1 VKKDQAS
8 RLREIKKKVGKRLNI
23 VDDIQKSHARILA
36 ITSGKGGVG
45 KTNFALNLAISLSV
59 FKKKILLI
67 DGDLNLA
74 NLDVLMGISP
84 VHTIKDF
91 ITGDKRLS
99 EVIIKGPQG
108 IYLLPSPSGVF
119 DFIGIENSV
128 KNRLVKEFTALEEE
142 YDMILI
148 DTAAGIAEYV
158 VDFAANANEMIVLV
172 SPEPTSIM
180 DAYALIKISTAKGND
195 VKVNIIANQIKSVKE
210 GRDAINKLKYAVDR
224 FLDIKINILGAVFFD
239 KNVINAVRK
248 QNPFILEYPKSI
260 ASICVRN
267 IAKRIILDYDSNEVS
282 LKKISFFDRIFNS
295 HMETVT

>member
-8 RLREIKKKVGKRLNI
+8 RLREIKEKVGRRINVVDNI
-23 VDDIQKSHARILA
+23 PPNHARILA

-45 KTNFALNLAISLSV
+45 KTNFALNLAISLSLL
-59 FKKKILLI
+59 KKRVLLI

-74 NLDVLMGISP
+74 NLNILMGISP
-84 VHTIKDF
+84 VYTIKDF
-91 ITGDKRLS
+91 INGDKRLS

-108 IYLLPSPSGVF
+108 IYLLPSPSGIF

-128 KNRLVKEFTALEEE
+128 KNRLVKEFAALGEE
-142 YDMILI
+142 YDIILI

-172 SPEPTSIM
+172 SPEPTSIT
-180 DAYALIKISTAKGND
+180 DAYALIKISTAKGNG
-195 VKVNIIANQIKSVKE
+195 VKVNIIANKIKSVKE
-210 GRDAINKLKYAVDR
+210 GRDAINKLKYATDR

-239 KNVINAVRK
+239 KNVINAVRRQK
-248 QNPFILEYPKSI
+248 PFVLEYPRSV

-267 IAKRIILDYDSNEVS
+267 IAKRIILNYNSKEVT
-282 LKKISFFDRIFNS
+282 LKKISFFDRIFNFL
-295 HMETVT
+295 M

>member
-8 RLREIKKKVGKRLNI
+8 RLREIKQKVGRRLNI
-23 VDDIQKSHARILA
+23 GDDVPQNHARILA

-45 KTNFALNLAISLSV
+45 KTNFALNLAISLSL
-59 FKKKILLI
+59 FKKRVLLI

-84 VHTIKDF
+84 VYTTKDF
-91 ITGDKRLS
+91 ITGDKRIS

-108 IYLLPSPSGVF
+108 IYLLPSPSGIF
-119 DFIGIENSV
+119 DFVGIENSV
-128 KNRLVKEFTALEEE
+128 KHHLIKEFTAIEEE
-142 YDMILI
+142 YDIILI

-158 VDFAANANEMIVLV
+158 VGFTANANEMIVLV

-180 DAYALIKISTAKGND
+180 DAYALIKVSTAKGNG
-195 VKVNIIANQIKSVKE
+195 VKVNIIATQIKSVKE
-210 GRDAINKLKYAVDR
+210 GRDAINKLKYAADR
-224 FLDIKINILGAVFFD
+224 FLGIKINILGAVFFD
-239 KNVINAVRK
+239 KNVINAVRR
-248 QNPFILEYPKSI
+248 QNPFVVEYPRSI

-267 IAKRIILDYDSNEVS
+267 IAKRIILDYNCKEVS

-295 HMETVT
+295 QIETVT